1 LLNKNKKILAYI
13 SLAVFAAV
21 LVLLIS
27 WNTGPFFYHFSEWR
41 LITLYSFFQLLATA
55 FVCFLACKAFEPK
68 PSINWRKNASI
79 RPFLLFAIGFAF
91 LGLDEMLSLHEN
103 IDKLI
108 HHIFFIKETPLSD
121 HIDDVI
127 VLIYGLVALIFIKD
141 FIREFKKRPFMIPM
155 LVCGFIMFFVM
166 FSLDYATNS
175 VESFMEF
182 FGDASYSDL
191 LHKRD
196 IYRMAE
202 DSAKILGESFFL
214 AAFLGALVNIKS
226 GQNRG

>member
-1 LLNKNKKILAYI
+1 M
-13 SLAVFAAV
+13 VVTAAV
-21 LVLLIS
+21 IVVLIG

-41 LITLYSFFQLLATA
+41 LITIYSFFQLLATSFA
-55 FVCFLACKAFEPK
+55 CFLACKAFEPR
-68 PSINWRKNASI
+68 PSLNWRKIASI
-79 RPFLLFAIGFAF
+79 RPYLLFTVGFAY
-91 LGLDEMLSLHEN
+91 LGLDEVLSLHEN

-108 HHIFFIKETPLSD
+108 HHILLIKETPMTD

-127 VLIYGLVALIFIKD
+127 VLVYGLIALVFIKD

-155 LVCGFIMFFVM
+155 LICGFIMFFAM
-166 FSLDYATNS
+166 FGLDYVTNS
-175 VESFMEF
+175 KEQFVEF
-182 FGDASYSDL
+182 FGNASYADL

-214 AAFLGALVNIKS
+214 AAFLGALVDIRT
-226 GQNRG
+226 GQNKG